1 MLLEAGIKIVPFA
14 LIARAT
20 QSLEVTDVVRTPT
33 RKRNNVIDRQ
43 AALYVCLSTTLALI
57 VVTLKN
63 IASDRGGNFNA
74 RSFTHRG
81 HQRPD

>member
-20 QSLEVTDVVRTPT
+20 QRLEVTDVVRTPT

-43 AALYVCLSTTLALI
+43 AVLYACLSTTLALI

-63 IASDRGGNFNA
+63 IASNRGSNFNA
-74 RSFTHRG
+74 RSFTH
-81 HQRPD
+81 

>member
-1 MLLEAGIKIVPFA
+1 MLLETRIKIVPFA

-20 QSLEVTDVVRTPT
+20 QSLEVTDVISPPA

-43 AALYVCLSTTLALI
+43 AALYICLSTTLALI

-63 IASDRGGNFNA
+63 IASDSGSNFNA
-74 RSFTHRG
+74 RSFTH
-81 HQRPD
+81 